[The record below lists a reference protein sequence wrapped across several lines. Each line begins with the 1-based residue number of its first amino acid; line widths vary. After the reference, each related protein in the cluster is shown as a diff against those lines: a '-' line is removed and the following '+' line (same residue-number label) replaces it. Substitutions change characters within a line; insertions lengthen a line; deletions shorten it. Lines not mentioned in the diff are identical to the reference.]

1 MRNVNLN
8 ILKFLQ
14 SINNFGLYLSENR
27 TPAKIPHLLLDS
39 GDRIQETPRLFL
51 FILPSSHT
59 PHPTPHTPH
68 PTPHTPHPTPY
79 TLLPSPI
86 NGKNPA

>member
-14 SINNFGLYLSENR
+14 SINNFCLSLSENR
-27 TPAKIPHLLLDS
+27 TPAKIPHLPLDS
-39 GDRIQETPRLFL
+39 GDRIQETGDYFYLFSL
-51 FILPSSHT
+51 L
-59 PHPTPHTPH
+59 PTPHTPH
-68 PTPHTPHPTPY
+68 PTPPPPHTPQPTPH

>member
-14 SINNFGLYLSENR
+14 SIDNVCLSLINR
-27 TPAKIPHLLLDS
+27 GSPNEKIFTPTDERGFFPY
-39 GDRIQETPRLFL
+39 
-51 FILPSSHT
+51 
-59 PHPTPHTPH
+59 TPH

-79 TLLPSPI
+79 TPHPT
-86 NGKNPA
+86 PH